1 MRYCEERSN
10 LNQVQT
16 EGMKGLIEKYLNR
29 KTVIFLLIGAFIVGA
44 SIAGYVILRT
54 RNRVQVEFNIHIN
67 KEAIYLSTY
76 SEPPQ
81 FAIWLENP
89 QNGQCK
95 QVFVTYRVSRGD
107 WEGKSDVPV
116 ALPRWKAVFRDGGAQ
131 KERSDDEI
139 AISGATPKD
148 EYFRVRAEVR
158 PGSEWIC
165 WIEMNLAG
173 DYNDYYPQFNRLTF
187 EEDEFACGQ
196 PALLYR
202 AEIKADKGLA
212 YTPVVTSMSLW
223 EEGKNRLA
231 PVDETITTATA
242 VFDSMSIV
250 IIQPKPVI
258 FNKNRIERQEVLK

>member
-1 MRYCEERSN
+1 
-10 LNQVQT
+10 
-16 EGMKGLIEKYLNR
+16 MKKYLN
-29 KTVIFLLIGAFIVGA
+29 KKNIILAICFFV
-44 SIAGYVILRT
+44 IAGSVAGFVIWRT
-54 RNRVQVEFNIHIN
+54 NGRVQVELNIRIN
-67 KEAIYLSTY
+67 QNEIYLSTY

-89 QNGQCK
+89 RNGQCQ

-116 ALPRWKAVFRDGGAQ
+116 ALPRWKAVFRDGGVQ
-131 KERSDDEI
+131 NVRSDEEI

-148 EYFRVRAEVR
+148 EYFRVRAEVQ

-173 DYNDYYPQFNRLTF
+173 DYNDFYPQFNQLTF
-187 EEDEFACGQ
+187 QEDEFACGQ

-202 AEIKADKGLA
+202 AEIKADEGLK
-212 YTPVVTSMSLW
+212 YTPEIAFMSLW

-231 PVDETITTATA
+231 SVDETITTARN
-242 VFDSMSIV
+242 VFSEISILM
-250 IIQPKPVI
+250 IKPKPVI
-258 FNKNRIERQEVLK
+258 LNKNRLEKQDVLTSK